1 MKRRNYTPNDNQN
14 VIRMLAVSFAGS
26 AKGRNQILFLTVVLS
41 IITLTMVFGI
51 SRGKIRSE
59 ELSIIRENGTAASG
73 VVENGT
79 ASQYA
84 ALKSQN
90 YIKQTGRCFTVGV
103 AEAAE
108 KDSGAE
114 GEKATA
120 CTIRWADPDAWNGLL
135 RPAYTEIQGSYPEK
149 ESEIMLS
156 EKALKALGITNPQ
169 EGMEIPLN
177 VSIGIFQSSEETFF
191 LSGWFTD
198 HSNEAAPGY
207 ISDKKLDAWGIHP
220 DDEADLVFRQS
231 DRLGW
236 QADKKLDAWGIHPDD
251 EADLVFRQS
260 DRLGWQETEER
271 LYEDLPMK
279 DQSQKITVTDTAGY
293 QAVAGMT
300 GGYGMAVLGAV
311 ITLCGVFFLCHNVL
325 QISMA
330 GDIRKLGLLN
340 TIGATQRQLSK
351 IYYSQ
356 IRRILVLG
364 TAAGAALS
372 AILLAGVIP
381 AILNSQYF
389 RETGVAE
396 GFCLFHPVILL
407 LSVLF
412 TDGILLA
419 ASTGVIVRTVR
430 MSCAES
436 IGYTGT
442 LGKKR
447 SHKERKPVSTKRKR
461 TSAGEMRYLA
471 WRNISGHRKRFLLTV
486 FSLFLGL
493 EAFLGAVVITAGSD
507 YVHVIEQRPDFLIAG
522 QFSTYGREQGYGE
535 EYQTRDA
542 GQDPML
548 TEGDCFDLLYDNDY
562 DEFSPISPEVR
573 KELLEIDGV
582 DPDKSYIM
590 EGAYLYTVISKK
602 GIRPLEQVFLSEDA
616 EDDEMIEGWDQ
627 DVVQILKEDEI
638 ESLKKY
644 VETNSLP
651 VDMDSLEN
659 GTGVLI
665 LHDHALSAAQEKLT
679 EESVGEPV
687 YFKTMISREDR
698 IRWNN
703 MTAQERTEQEEA
715 GNFQMKQ
722 SENFTLCGYLDNRKE
737 DFPEIRQTW
746 HGSEGDL
753 YFLISEK
760 GFQRIPTEKKTLY
773 MELNVDQAKESFV
786 KTSVQRII
794 SEENQ
799 RRSRMTETAFDE
811 GTGEAGIFCISKS
824 DLMTEAASEIQRNRL
839 ILGSISAVLLLA
851 GFTNY
856 FNVMVTGVLA
866 RKKELKIME
875 SIGMTVKQ
883 KRTMIQAEGG
893 YYCLFTVGLL
903 MTVGMA
909 ILLMIRYYM
918 EQKLSYFQFTW
929 PISWILLLIAGLAV
943 INVTTAWIM
952 CKDEGENSF

>member
-14 VIRMLAVSFAGS
+14 VIRMLAVSFARS
-26 AKGRNQILFLTVVLS
+26 AKGRNRILFLTVVLS

-84 ALKSQN
+84 ALKSLN
-90 YIKQTGRCFTVGV
+90 YINQTGRCFTVGV
-103 AEAAE
+103 AETAEKSSGAEGAE

-114 GEKATA
+114 GEKVTV
-120 CTIRWADPDAWNGLL
+120 CTIRWADPDAWKDLL
-135 RPAYTEIQGSYPEK
+135 CPAYTEIQGSYPEK

-156 EKALKALGITNPQ
+156 EKALKVLGITNPQ
-169 EGMEIPLN
+169 EGMEIPLH

-198 HSNEAAPGY
+198 YSNEAAPGY
-207 ISDKKLDAWGIHP
+207 IS
-220 DDEADLVFRQS
+220 EE
-231 DRLGW
+231 
-236 QADKKLDAWGIHPDD
+236 KLDAWGIHPDD

-271 LYEDLPMK
+271 LYEDLSMK

-293 QAVAGMT
+293 QAVAGVT
-300 GGYGMAVLGAV
+300 GGYGMAFLGAV
-311 ITLCGVFFLCHNVL
+311 VTLCGVFFLCHNVL

-356 IRRILVLG
+356 IRRILVFG

-372 AILLAGVIP
+372 AFLLAGVIP
-381 AILNSQYF
+381 AILSSQYF
-389 RETGVAE
+389 RGTGGAE
-396 GFCLFHPVILL
+396 GVRLFEPAILL

-419 ASTGVIVRTVR
+419 ASAGVIVRTVR
-430 MSCAES
+430 MSCVES
-436 IGYTGT
+436 TGYTGT

-447 SHKERKPVSTKRKR
+447 SHKERKPVFTKRKR

-486 FSLFLGL
+486 LSLFLGL

-507 YVHVIEQRPDFLIAG
+507 YVYVIQQRPDFLIAG
-522 QFSTYGREQGYGE
+522 QFSTCGREQGYGE

-573 KELLEIDGV
+573 KELMEIDGV
-582 DPDKSYIM
+582 DSDKSYIM

-602 GIRPLEQVFLSEDA
+602 GIRPLEQVFLAEDA
-616 EDDEMIEGWDQ
+616 EDEMIEGWDQ

-638 ESLKKY
+638 KSLKKY

-659 GTGVLI
+659 GTGVLL
-665 LHDHALSAAQEKLT
+665 LHDHALSAAQEKLAG
-679 EESVGEPV
+679 ESIGEPV

-715 GNFQMKQ
+715 GDFQMKQ
-722 SENFTLCGYLDNRKE
+722 SEDFTLCGYLDNRRE

-746 HGSEGDL
+746 HGSEGSL

-773 MELNVDQAKESFV
+773 MELNVDQTKESSV
-786 KTSVQRII
+786 KTSIQKII

-875 SIGMTVKQ
+875 NVGMTEKQ

-918 EQKLSYFQFTW
+918 EQKLSYFKFTW
-929 PISWILLLIAGLAV
+929 PISWILLLIAGLVV

-952 CKDEGENSF
+952 CKDEGKNSSGKGVRFLMPF

>member
-14 VIRMLAVSFAGS
+14 VIRMLAVSFARS
-26 AKGRNQILFLTVVLS
+26 AKGRNRILFLTVVLS

-84 ALKSQN
+84 ALKSLN
-90 YIKQTGRCFTVGV
+90 YINQTGRCFTVGV
-103 AEAAE
+103 AETAEKSSGAEGAE

-114 GEKATA
+114 GEKVTV
-120 CTIRWADPDAWNGLL
+120 CTIRWADPDAWKDLL
-135 RPAYTEIQGSYPEK
+135 CPAYTEIQGSYPEK

-156 EKALKALGITNPQ
+156 EKALKVLGITNPQ
-169 EGMEIPLN
+169 EGMEIPLH

-198 HSNEAAPGY
+198 YSNEAAPGY
-207 ISDKKLDAWGIHP
+207 ISEEKLDAWGIHP
-220 DDEADLVFRQS
+220 DDEADLVFRQ
-231 DRLGW
+231 L
-236 QADKKLDAWGIHPDD
+236 
-251 EADLVFRQS
+251 

-271 LYEDLPMK
+271 LYEDLSMK

-293 QAVAGMT
+293 QAVAGVT
-300 GGYGMAVLGAV
+300 GGYGMAFLGAV
-311 ITLCGVFFLCHNVL
+311 VTLCGVFFLCHNVL

-351 IYYSQ
+351 VYYSQ
-356 IRRILVLG
+356 IRRILVSG
-364 TAAGAALS
+364 TAAGAVLS
-372 AILLAGVIP
+372 AFLLEGVIP
-381 AILNSQYF
+381 AILSSQYF
-389 RETGVAE
+389 GETGGAE
-396 GFCLFHPVILL
+396 GLRLFEPAILL

-419 ASTGVIVRTVR
+419 ASAGVIVRTVR
-430 MSCAES
+430 MSCVES
-436 IGYTGT
+436 TGYTGT

-447 SHKERKPVSTKRKR
+447 SHKERKPVFTKRKR

-486 FSLFLGL
+486 LSLFLGL

-507 YVHVIEQRPDFLIAG
+507 YVYVIQQRPDFLIAG
-522 QFSTYGREQGYGE
+522 QFSTCGREQGYGE

-573 KELLEIDGV
+573 KELMEIDGV
-582 DPDKSYIM
+582 DSDKSYIM

-602 GIRPLEQVFLSEDA
+602 GIRPLEQVFLAEDA
-616 EDDEMIEGWDQ
+616 EDEMIEGWDQ

-638 ESLKKY
+638 KSLKKY

-665 LHDHALSAAQEKLT
+665 LHDHALSAAQEKLAG
-679 EESVGEPV
+679 ESIGEPV

-715 GNFQMKQ
+715 GDFQMKQ
-722 SENFTLCGYLDNRKE
+722 SEDFTLCGYLDNRRE

-746 HGSEGDL
+746 HGSEGGL

-773 MELNVDQAKESFV
+773 MELNVDQTKESSV
-786 KTSVQRII
+786 KTSIQKII

-875 SIGMTVKQ
+875 NVGMTEKQ

-918 EQKLSYFQFTW
+918 EQKLSYFKFTW
-929 PISWILLLIAGLAV
+929 PISWILLLIAGLVV

-952 CKDEGENSF
+952 CKDEGKNSSGKGVRFLMPF

>member
-26 AKGRNQILFLTVVLS
+26 AKGRNRILFLTVVLS

-84 ALKSQN
+84 ALKSLN
-90 YIKQTGRCFTVGV
+90 YINQTGRCFTVGV
-103 AEAAE
+103 AETAEKSSGAEGAE

-114 GEKATA
+114 GEKVTV
-120 CTIRWADPDAWNGLL
+120 CTIRWADPDAWKDLL
-135 RPAYTEIQGSYPEK
+135 CPAYTEIQGSYPEK

-156 EKALKALGITNPQ
+156 EKALKVLGITRPQ
-169 EGMEIPLN
+169 EGMEIPLH

-198 HSNEAAPGY
+198 YSNEAAPGY
-207 ISDKKLDAWGIHP
+207 ISEEKLDAWGIHP
-220 DDEADLVFRQS
+220 DDEADLVFRQ
-231 DRLGW
+231 L
-236 QADKKLDAWGIHPDD
+236 
-251 EADLVFRQS
+251 

-271 LYEDLPMK
+271 LYEDLSMK

-293 QAVAGMT
+293 QAVAGVT
-300 GGYGMAVLGAV
+300 GGYGMAFLGAV
-311 ITLCGVFFLCHNVL
+311 VTLCGVFFLCHNVL

-351 IYYSQ
+351 VYYSQ
-356 IRRILVLG
+356 IRRILVSG
-364 TAAGAALS
+364 TAAGAVLS
-372 AILLAGVIP
+372 AFLLAGVIP
-381 AILNSQYF
+381 AILSSQYF
-389 RETGVAE
+389 GETGGAE
-396 GFCLFHPVILL
+396 GLRLFEPAILL

-419 ASTGVIVRTVR
+419 ASAGVIVRTVR
-430 MSCAES
+430 MSCVES
-436 IGYTGT
+436 TGYTGT

-447 SHKERKPVSTKRKR
+447 SHKERKPVFTKRKR

-486 FSLFLGL
+486 LSLFLGL

-522 QFSTYGREQGYGE
+522 QFSTSGREQGYGE

-573 KELLEIDGV
+573 KELMEIDGV
-582 DPDKSYIM
+582 DSDKSYIM

-602 GIRPLEQVFLSEDA
+602 GIRPLEQVFLAEDA
-616 EDDEMIEGWDQ
+616 EDEMIEGWDQ

-638 ESLKKY
+638 KSLKKY

-651 VDMDSLEN
+651 GDMDSLEN

-665 LHDHALSAAQEKLT
+665 LHDHALSAAQEKLAG
-679 EESVGEPV
+679 ESIGEPV
-687 YFKTMISREDR
+687 YFKTMKSREDR

-715 GNFQMKQ
+715 GDFQMKQ
-722 SENFTLCGYLDNRKE
+722 SEDFTLCGYLDNRRE

-746 HGSEGDL
+746 HGSEGGL

-760 GFQRIPTEKKTLY
+760 GFQRIPTEKKTLC
-773 MELNVDQAKESFV
+773 MELNVDQTKESSV
-786 KTSVQRII
+786 KTSIQKII

-875 SIGMTVKQ
+875 NVGMTEKQ

-918 EQKLSYFQFTW
+918 EQKLSYFKFTW
-929 PISWILLLIAGLAV
+929 PISCILFLIAGLTM

-952 CKDEGENSF
+952 CKDDNRGQ

>member
-1 MKRRNYTPNDNQN
+1 MKRRNYTPNDNRN

-26 AKGRNQILFLTVVLS
+26 AKGRNRILFMTVVLS

-59 ELSIIRENGTAASG
+59 ELSMIRENGTAASG
-73 VVENGT
+73 VVESGT

-84 ALKSQN
+84 SLKSLD
-90 YIKQTGRCFTVGV
+90 YIKQTGRCFTVG
-103 AEAAE
+103 AATAAE

-114 GEKATA
+114 SEKTTV
-120 CTIRWADPDAWNGLL
+120 CTIRWADPDAWKDLL
-135 RPAYTEIQGSYPEK
+135 CPAYTKIRGSYPEK

-177 VSIGIFQSSEETFF
+177 VSIGIFQSSEETFS
-191 LSGWFTD
+191 LSGWFAD

-207 ISDKKLDAWGIHP
+207 IS
-220 DDEADLVFRQS
+220 E
-231 DRLGW
+231 
-236 QADKKLDAWGIHPDD
+236 KKLDAWGIHPDD

-300 GGYGMAVLGAV
+300 GGYGMAVLGTV

-396 GFCLFHPVILL
+396 GVCLFHPVILL

-419 ASTGVIVRTVR
+419 ASAGVIVRTVR

-442 LGKKR
+442 LDKKR
-447 SHKERKPVSTKRKR
+447 SRKERKPVFTKRKR
-461 TSAGEMRYLA
+461 TSAGEMCYLA
-471 WRNISGHRKRFLLTV
+471 WRNICGHRKRFILTV
-486 FSLFLGL
+486 LSLFLGL
-493 EAFLGAVVITAGSD
+493 EAFLGAVMITAGSD
-507 YVHVIEQRPDFLIAG
+507 YVHVVEQRPDFLIAG
-522 QFSTYGREQGYGE
+522 RFSTSGREQGYGE

-548 TEGDCFDLLYDNDY
+548 TEGDCFNLLYDNDY
-562 DEFSPISPEVR
+562 DEFSPISLEVR
-573 KELLEIDGV
+573 KELMEIDGV

-602 GIRPLEQVFLSEDA
+602 GICPLEQETLAEDA
-616 EDDEMIEGWDQ
+616 EDDEMIEGWDP
-627 DVVQILKEDEI
+627 DTIQILKEDEI

-644 VETNSLP
+644 VESNSLP
-651 VDMDSLEN
+651 VDMDPLEN
-659 GTGVLI
+659 GTGVLL
-665 LHDHALSAAQEKLT
+665 LHDHALSAAQEKLA
-679 EESVGEPV
+679 EESIGEPV
-687 YFKTMISREDR
+687 YFKTMLSREDR

-715 GNFQMKQ
+715 GDFQMKQ
-722 SENFTLCGYLDNRKE
+722 SEDFTLCGYLDNRRK

-746 HGSEGDL
+746 HGSEGSL

-773 MELNVDQAKESFV
+773 MELNVDHEKDPSV
-786 KTSVQRII
+786 KTSIQKII

-799 RRSRMTETAFDE
+799 RRSRITETAFDE

-856 FNVMVTGVLA
+856 FNVMVTGILA

-875 SIGMTVKQ
+875 SVGMTEKQ

-893 YYCLFTVGLL
+893 YYCLFTVGIL

-909 ILLMIRYYM
+909 ALLVIRYYM
-918 EQKLSYFQFTW
+918 EQKLSYFKFTW
-929 PISWILLLIAGLAV
+929 PISWMLLLIAGLAI

-952 CKDEGENSF
+952 CKDEGENSSGKGTRFLMPF

>member
-14 VIRMLAVSFAGS
+14 VIRMLAVSFARS
-26 AKGRNQILFLTVVLS
+26 AKGRNRILFLTVVLS

-84 ALKSQN
+84 ALKSLN
-90 YIKQTGRCFTVGV
+90 YINQTGRCFTVGV
-103 AEAAE
+103 AETAEKSSGAEGAE

-114 GEKATA
+114 GEKVTV
-120 CTIRWADPDAWNGLL
+120 CTIRWADPDAWKDLL
-135 RPAYTEIQGSYPEK
+135 CPAYTEIQGSYPEK

-156 EKALKALGITNPQ
+156 EKALKVLGITNPQ
-169 EGMEIPLN
+169 EGMEIPLH

-198 HSNEAAPGY
+198 YSNEAAPGY
-207 ISDKKLDAWGIHP
+207 ISEEKLDAWGIHP
-220 DDEADLVFRQS
+220 DDEADLVFRQ
-231 DRLGW
+231 L
-236 QADKKLDAWGIHPDD
+236 
-251 EADLVFRQS
+251 

-271 LYEDLPMK
+271 LYEDLSMK

-293 QAVAGMT
+293 QAVAGVT
-300 GGYGMAVLGAV
+300 GGYGMAFLGAV
-311 ITLCGVFFLCHNVL
+311 VTLCGVFFLCHNVL

-351 IYYSQ
+351 VYYSQ
-356 IRRILVLG
+356 IRRILVSG

-372 AILLAGVIP
+372 AFLLAGVIP
-381 AILNSQYF
+381 AILSSQYF
-389 RETGVAE
+389 RGTGEAE
-396 GFCLFHPVILL
+396 GLRLFEPAILL

-419 ASTGVIVRTVR
+419 ASAGVIVRTVR
-430 MSCAES
+430 MSCVES
-436 IGYTGT
+436 TGYTGT

-522 QFSTYGREQGYGE
+522 QFSTCGREQGYGE

-573 KELLEIDGV
+573 KELMEIDGV
-582 DPDKSYIM
+582 DSDKSYIM

-602 GIRPLEQVFLSEDA
+602 GIRPLEQVFLAEDA
-616 EDDEMIEGWDQ
+616 EDEMIEGWDQ

-638 ESLKKY
+638 KSLKKY

-659 GTGVLI
+659 GTGVLL
-665 LHDHALSAAQEKLT
+665 LHDHALSAAQEKLAG
-679 EESVGEPV
+679 ESIGEPV

-715 GNFQMKQ
+715 GDFQMKQ
-722 SENFTLCGYLDNRKE
+722 SEDFTLCGYLDNRRE

-746 HGSEGDL
+746 HGSEGGL

-773 MELNVDQAKESFV
+773 MELNVDQTKESSV
-786 KTSVQRII
+786 KTSIQKII

-875 SIGMTVKQ
+875 NVGMTEKQ

-918 EQKLSYFQFTW
+918 EQKLSYFKFTW
-929 PISWILLLIAGLAV
+929 PISWILLLIAGLVV

-952 CKDEGENSF
+952 CKDEGKNSSGKGVRF

>member
-14 VIRMLAVSFAGS
+14 VIRMLAVSFARS
-26 AKGRNQILFLTVVLS
+26 AKGRNRILFLTVVLS

-84 ALKSQN
+84 ALKSLN
-90 YIKQTGRCFTVGV
+90 YINQTGRCFTVGV
-103 AEAAE
+103 AETAEKSSGAEGAE

-114 GEKATA
+114 GEKVTV
-120 CTIRWADPDAWNGLL
+120 CTIRWADPDAWKDLL
-135 RPAYTEIQGSYPEK
+135 CPAYTEIQGSYPEK

-156 EKALKALGITNPQ
+156 EKALKVLGITNPQ
-169 EGMEIPLN
+169 EGMEIPLH

-198 HSNEAAPGY
+198 YSNEAAPGY
-207 ISDKKLDAWGIHP
+207 ISEEKLDAWGIHP
-220 DDEADLVFRQS
+220 DDEADLVFRQ
-231 DRLGW
+231 L
-236 QADKKLDAWGIHPDD
+236 
-251 EADLVFRQS
+251 

-271 LYEDLPMK
+271 LYEDLSMK

-293 QAVAGMT
+293 QAVAGVT
-300 GGYGMAVLGAV
+300 GGYGMAFLGAV
-311 ITLCGVFFLCHNVL
+311 VTLCGVFFLCHNVL

-389 RETGVAE
+389 RETGGAE
-396 GFCLFHPVILL
+396 GVCLFHPVILL

-419 ASTGVIVRTVR
+419 ASAGVIVRTVR
-430 MSCAES
+430 MSCVES
-436 IGYTGT
+436 TGYTGT
-442 LGKKR
+442 QGKKR
-447 SHKERKPVSTKRKR
+447 SHKERKPVFTKRKR
-461 TSAGEMRYLA
+461 TSAGEMCYLA
-471 WRNISGHRKRFLLTV
+471 WRNISGHRKRFILTV
-486 FSLFLGL
+486 LSLFLGL

-507 YVHVIEQRPDFLIAG
+507 YVHVVEQRPDFLIAG
-522 QFSTYGREQGYGE
+522 QFSTSGREQGYGE

-548 TEGDCFDLLYDNDY
+548 TEGDYFDLLYDNDY

-573 KELLEIDGV
+573 KELMEIDGV

-602 GIRPLEQVFLSEDA
+602 GIYPLEQETLAEDA
-616 EDDEMIEGWDQ
+616 EDDEMIEGWDP
-627 DVVQILKEDEI
+627 DTIQILKEDEI

-644 VETNSLP
+644 VESNSLP
-651 VDMDSLEN
+651 VDMDPLEN
-659 GTGVLI
+659 GTGVL
-665 LHDHALSAAQEKLT
+665 LLQ
-679 EESVGEPV
+679 PV
-687 YFKTMISREDR
+687 YFKTMLSREDR

-875 SIGMTVKQ
+875 NVGMTEKQ

-918 EQKLSYFQFTW
+918 EQKLSYFKFTW
-929 PISWILLLIAGLAV
+929 PISWILLLIAGLTM

-952 CKDEGENSF
+952 CKDDNRGQ

>member
-1 MKRRNYTPNDNQN
+1 MKRRNYTPNDNRN

-26 AKGRNQILFLTVVLS
+26 AKGRNRILFMTVVLS

-59 ELSIIRENGTAASG
+59 ELSMIRENGTAASG
-73 VVENGT
+73 VVESGT

-84 ALKSQN
+84 SLKSLD
-90 YIKQTGRCFTVGV
+90 YIKQTGRCFTVG
-103 AEAAE
+103 AATAAE

-114 GEKATA
+114 SEKTTV
-120 CTIRWADPDAWNGLL
+120 CTIRWADPDAWKDLL
-135 RPAYTEIQGSYPEK
+135 RPAYTKIRGSYPEK

-177 VSIGIFQSSEETFF
+177 VSIGIFQSSEETFS

-207 ISDKKLDAWGIHP
+207 ISEKKL
-220 DDEADLVFRQS
+220 E
-231 DRLGW
+231 
-236 QADKKLDAWGIHPDD
+236 AWGIHPDD

-260 DRLGWQETEER
+260 DRLGWQETEEL

-293 QAVAGMT
+293 QALAGMT

-419 ASTGVIVRTVR
+419 ASAGVIVRTVR
-430 MSCAES
+430 MSCVES
-436 IGYTGT
+436 TGYTGT
-442 LGKKR
+442 QGKKR
-447 SHKERKPVSTKRKR
+447 SRKERKPVFTKRKR
-461 TSAGEMRYLA
+461 TSAGEMCYLA
-471 WRNISGHRKRFLLTV
+471 WRNICGHRKQFILTV
-486 FSLFLGL
+486 LSLFLGL

-507 YVHVIEQRPDFLIAG
+507 YAHVVEQRPDFLIAG
-522 QFSTYGREQGYGE
+522 RFSTYGREQGYGE

-573 KELLEIDGV
+573 KELMEIDGV

-602 GIRPLEQVFLSEDA
+602 GIAPLEQEFPA
-616 EDDEMIEGWDQ
+616 EDTKGDEMIEGWDQ
-627 DVVQILKEDEI
+627 DVIQILKEDEI
-638 ESLKKY
+638 ASLKKY
-644 VETNSLP
+644 VESNRLP
-651 VDMDSLEN
+651 VDMDPLEN
-659 GTGVLI
+659 GTGVLL
-665 LHDHALSAAQEKLT
+665 LHDHALSAAQEKLA

-687 YFKTMISREDR
+687 YFKTMMSREDR
-698 IRWNN
+698 IRWNS
-703 MTAQERTEQEEA
+703 MTVRERTEQEET

-722 SENFTLCGYLDNRKE
+722 SEDFALCGYLDNRRK

-746 HGSEGDL
+746 HGSEGSL

-760 GFQRIPTEKKTLY
+760 GFQRIHTEKKTLY
-773 MELNVDQAKESFV
+773 MELDVDHAKEPSV
-786 KTSVQRII
+786 KTSIQKII

-811 GTGEAGIFCISKS
+811 GTGEAGIFCISQS
-824 DLMTEAASEIQRNRL
+824 DLMNEVSSYIQRNRL
-839 ILGSISAVLLLA
+839 ILGVISAVLLLA

-856 FNVMVTGVLA
+856 FNVMVTGILA

-875 SIGMTVKQ
+875 SVILQSPLMLCCYAAALALCAVGIVK
-883 KRTMIQAEGG
+883 KTGFAVTAVSVVIFVATSIYALLSGAPLEE
-893 YYCLFTVGLL
+893 VGI
-903 MTVGMA
+903 VA
-909 ILLMIRYYM
+909 IIFMCVN
-918 EQKLSYFQFTW
+918 
-929 PISWILLLIAGLAV
+929 IAALPRGRGD
-943 INVTTAWIM
+943 
-952 CKDEGENSF
+952 K

>member
-1 MKRRNYTPNDNQN
+1 MKRRNYTPNDNRN

-26 AKGRNQILFLTVVLS
+26 AKGRNRILFMTVVLS

-59 ELSIIRENGTAASG
+59 ELSMIRENGTAASG
-73 VVENGT
+73 VVESGT

-84 ALKSQN
+84 SLKSLD
-90 YIKQTGRCFTVGV
+90 YIKQTGRCFTVG
-103 AEAAE
+103 AATAAE

-114 GEKATA
+114 SEKTTV
-120 CTIRWADPDAWNGLL
+120 CTIRWADPDAWKDLL
-135 RPAYTEIQGSYPEK
+135 RPAYTKIRGSYPEK

-177 VSIGIFQSSEETFF
+177 VSIGIFQSSEETFS

-207 ISDKKLDAWGIHP
+207 ISEKKL
-220 DDEADLVFRQS
+220 E
-231 DRLGW
+231 
-236 QADKKLDAWGIHPDD
+236 AWGIHPDD

-300 GGYGMAVLGAV
+300 GGYGMAVLGTV

-419 ASTGVIVRTVR
+419 ASAGVIVRTVR
-430 MSCAES
+430 MSCVES
-436 IGYTGT
+436 TGYTGT
-442 LGKKR
+442 QGKKR
-447 SHKERKPVSTKRKR
+447 SRKERKPVFTKRKR
-461 TSAGEMRYLA
+461 TSAGEMCYLA
-471 WRNISGHRKRFLLTV
+471 WRNICGHRKQFILTV
-486 FSLFLGL
+486 LSLFLGL

-507 YVHVIEQRPDFLIAG
+507 YVHVVEQRPDFLIAG
-522 QFSTYGREQGYGE
+522 RFSIYGREQGYGE

-573 KELLEIDGV
+573 KELMEIDGV

-602 GIRPLEQVFLSEDA
+602 GIRPLDQVFLAEDA
-616 EDDEMIEGWDQ
+616 KDDEMIEGWDQ
-627 DVVQILKEDEI
+627 DVVQILKRNEI

-644 VETNSLP
+644 VETNRLP

-679 EESVGEPV
+679 AESIGEPV
-687 YFKTMISREDR
+687 YFKTMMSREDR
-698 IRWNN
+698 IRWNR
-703 MTAQERTEQEEA
+703 MTARERTEQEET

-722 SENFTLCGYLDNRKE
+722 SEDFALCGYLDNRRK

-746 HGSEGDL
+746 HGSEGSL

-760 GFQRIPTEKKTLY
+760 GFQRIHTEKKTLY
-773 MELNVDQAKESFV
+773 MELDVDHAKEPSV
-786 KTSVQRII
+786 KTSIQKII
-794 SEENQ
+794 SQENQ

-811 GTGEAGIFCISKS
+811 GTGEAGIFCISQS
-824 DLMTEAASEIQRNRL
+824 DLMNEVSSYIQRNRL
-839 ILGSISAVLLLA
+839 ILGVISAVLLLA

-856 FNVMVTGVLA
+856 FNVMVTGILA

-875 SIGMTVKQ
+875 SVGMTEKQ
-883 KRTMIQAEGG
+883 KRAMIQAEGG
-893 YYCLFTVGLL
+893 YYCLFTVGIL

-909 ILLMIRYYM
+909 ALLVIRYYM
-918 EQKLSYFQFTW
+918 EQKLSYFKFTW
-929 PISWILLLIAGLAV
+929 PISWMLLLIAGLAI

-952 CKDEGENSF
+952 CKDEGENSSGKGTRFLMPF

>member
-14 VIRMLAVSFAGS
+14 VIRMLAASFAGS
-26 AKGRNQILFLTVVLS
+26 AKGRNRILFLTVVLS

-84 ALKSQN
+84 ALKSLN

-103 AEAAE
+103 AKAAE

-114 GEKATA
+114 GEKAA
-120 CTIRWADPDAWNGLL
+120 VCTIRWADTDAWKGLL
-135 RPAYTEIQGSYPEK
+135 RPAYTKIQGSYPEK

-156 EKALKALGITNPQ
+156 EKALKVLGITNPQ
-169 EGMEIPLN
+169 EGMEIPLH
-177 VSIGIFQSSEETFF
+177 VSIGNFQSSEETFF

-198 HSNEAAPGY
+198 YSNEAAPGY
-207 ISDKKLDAWGIHP
+207 IS
-220 DDEADLVFRQS
+220 EE
-231 DRLGW
+231 
-236 QADKKLDAWGIHPDD
+236 KLDAWGIHPDD

-271 LYEDLPMK
+271 LYEDLSMK

-293 QAVAGMT
+293 QAVAGIT
-300 GGYGMAVLGAV
+300 GGYGMAFLGAV
-311 ITLCGVFFLCHNVL
+311 VTLCGVFFLCHNVL

-356 IRRILVLG
+356 IRRILVFG

-372 AILLAGVIP
+372 AFLLAGVIP
-381 AILNSQYF
+381 AILSSQYF
-389 RETGVAE
+389 RGTGGAE
-396 GFCLFHPVILL
+396 GVRLFEPAILL

-419 ASTGVIVRTVR
+419 ASAGVIVRTVR
-430 MSCAES
+430 MSCVES
-436 IGYTGT
+436 TGYTGT

-447 SHKERKPVSTKRKR
+447 SHKERKPVFTKRKR

-486 FSLFLGL
+486 LSLFLGL

-522 QFSTYGREQGYGE
+522 QFSSSGREQGYGE

-573 KELLEIDGV
+573 KELMEIDGV
-582 DPDKSYIM
+582 DSDKSYIM

-602 GIRPLEQVFLSEDA
+602 GIRPLEQVFLAEDA

-627 DVVQILKEDEI
+627 DVVQTLKEDEI

-651 VDMDSLEN
+651 VDMDSFEK

-687 YFKTMISREDR
+687 YFKTMMSREDR

-703 MTAQERTEQEEA
+703 MTAQKQTEQEEA
-715 GNFQMKQ
+715 GDFQMKQ
-722 SENFTLCGYLDNRKE
+722 SEDFTLCGYLDNRRE

-746 HGSEGDL
+746 HGSEGSL

-773 MELNVDQAKESFV
+773 MELNVDQEKEPSV
-786 KTSVQRII
+786 KTSIQKII

-866 RKKELKIME
+866 REKELKIME

-893 YYCLFTVGLL
+893 YYCLFTVGFL

-918 EQKLSYFQFTW
+918 EQKLSYFKFTW
-929 PISWILLLIAGLAV
+929 PISWILLLIAGLAI

-952 CKDEGENSF
+952 CKDEEENSSGKGIRFLMPF